1 MLYKLAWRNIWRNR
15 RRTLITAASILF
27 AVLFASL
34 MSSIQK
40 GAWDHMVS
48 NVVNY
53 YFGYAQI
60 HKDGYWDEQSL
71 NKAFNPEGEIQRL
84 KQQVSNVNALVPR
97 IESFALA
104 SYGKSTRGALVVGVD
119 PIIEDQMTKLSER
132 VTQGSYFEANDQ
144 AVLVAEGVA
153 EKLGLGLGDTLVLI
167 SQGYH
172 GVNAAGKFPVKGL
185 LKFSSPDLNKQ
196 MIYLPLAEAQYFYGA
211 DNLVTTLALQIDDP
225 SDVPETVQ
233 AVKANL
239 PAEQYEVL
247 DWKEMLPELLEAQQ
261 LDTAGNNLVLLL
273 LYLIIAFGIFG
284 TVLMMT
290 KEREYEFG
298 VLISIGMSR
307 WKLAA
312 TVWMETIFI
321 GLLGAIAGI
330 LLSAP
335 LVYYF
340 HLNPIDVS
348 AMGEE
353 AVQAYEQFG
362 MEPLLPAAFE
372 WTLFAIQA
380 LIIFIITSLLVW
392 YPIWKISRL
401 QPVEAMR
408 A

>member
-71 NKAFNPEGEIQRL
+71 NKAFDPNEEIQQL
-84 KQQVSNVNALVPR
+84 QQQVSNVDALVPR

-104 SYGKSTRGALVVGVD
+104 SYGKSTRGAMVVGVD
-119 PIIEDQMTKLSER
+119 PVIEDQMTKLSER
-132 VTQGSYFEANDQ
+132 VTQGSYFEADDQ
-144 AVLVAEGVA
+144 AALVAEGVA
-153 EKLGLGLGDTLVLI
+153 ENLGLELGDTLVLI

-185 LKFSSPDLNKQ
+185 LKFGSPDLNKQ

-225 SDVPETVQ
+225 SDVPQTVQ

-239 PAEQYEVL
+239 PAEEYEVL

-261 LDTAGNNLVLLL
+261 LDTAGNNLVLML
-273 LYLIIAFGIFG
+273 LYLIIAYGIFG

-372 WTLFAIQA
+372 WKLFAVQA

-401 QPVEAMR
+401 QPVDAMR